1 MNVVSEW
8 FVVKWLHWLPNCMG
22 ERAVLFWT
30 FIVTICAVLVGL
42 GALVYAK
49 RTVDEAKKQAQGN
62 ALAAQ
67 TQFLIMLRGVLGSY
81 DDVHA
86 HLRPG
91 GGWDLS
97 EDLPDDPV
105 GRQRLEIYM
114 GYFGLCERLLEKDLL
129 NLEDFSALFKY
140 RLFNIV
146 GNGWVRKQKLGEHR
160 RSWLEF
166 ISLCDRLG
174 VKIEGVPKLTLEER
188 SKLYRKGK

>member
-1 MNVVSEW
+1 
-8 FVVKWLHWLPNCMG
+8 MG

-62 ALAAQ
+62 AEVTQ

-97 EDLPDDPV
+97 EDLPDAPV
-105 GRQRLEIYM
+105 DQQRLEIYM

-140 RLFNIV
+140 RLWNIV

-160 RSWLEF
+160 RS
-166 ISLCDRLG
+166 
-174 VKIEGVPKLTLEER
+174 
-188 SKLYRKGK
+188 